1 MHRLGGWEYRAE
13 LLARL
18 GNHLLGKDCLYSTT
32 LEFVSRS
39 GISAMKKLF
48 LTVIAVCCGA
58 AITYVD
64 SRPNWDDTG
73 ITAIAILV
81 TSGVISF
88 LSPNRWWLWAITIGI
103 WIPLLAII
111 RAQNFAAILALVV
124 AFFGAVLGMLIR
136 NRISVIRTTS
146 S

>member
-1 MHRLGGWEYRAE
+1 
-13 LLARL
+13 
-18 GNHLLGKDCLYSTT
+18 
-32 LEFVSRS
+32 
-39 GISAMKKLF
+39 MKKLF

-88 LSPNRWWLWAITIGI
+88 LSPYRWWLWAIAVGI

-111 RAQNFAAILALVV
+111 RAQNFAAILSLVV
-124 AFFGAVLGMLIR
+124 AFLGAVLGMLIR
-136 NRISVIRTTS
+136 NRISVMRTTS